1 MGGAKR
7 FLNPP
12 CSTPRRSGIF
22 PIVAKV
28 VTQEREELVDFLSWE
43 LTWRKKGVQKTEK
56 KPDDT
61 AAPTIASK
69 EDTKENK
76 LTNDKDCIGT
86 EPSTLQSLRSPSK
99 PRSPLSDNSSMRIQK
114 AHESDPANVIS
125 SKVKTELPNEI
136 KSESCESREE
146 TLDMACPSEV
156 IRKRSPEQLQQKEST
171 THASAKS
178 AADNKVSGKPRS
190 RTARKLGAK
199 KTENKA
205 PQNRKVTDYYPIRRS
220 NRKTKAELKSE
231 EHQHID
237 DLIKNNIEEGMQIK
251 HMEGKGRGIFASKM
265 FKRGEFVVEY
275 HGDLLELAE
284 AKIRE
289 VQYTQDP
296 QKGCYMY
303 YFQYQSKTYCV
314 DATEETSRLGRLL
327 NHSKTGN
334 CQTRLHAIDGTP
346 HLILVASRDIEAEE
360 ELLYDYGD
368 RSKASVQAHP
378 WLKY

>member
-1 MGGAKR
+1 MAK
-7 FLNPP
+7 
-12 CSTPRRSGIF
+12 G
-22 PIVAKV
+22 
-28 VTQEREELVDFLSWE
+28 
-43 LTWRKKGVQKTEK
+43 KKSVLKTEK
-56 KPDDT
+56 KPDDSV
-61 AAPTIASK
+61 APKVASK
-69 EDTKENK
+69 KDTKENET
-76 LTNDKDCIGT
+76 TNNKACIGT
-86 EPSTLQSLRSPSK
+86 ETSTLQSLRSPGK
-99 PRSPLSDNSSMRIQK
+99 PRSPLSDNSSMLIQK
-114 AHESDPANVIS
+114 GNESDPTNVIP
-125 SKVKTELPNEI
+125 SKLKKDLPNEI
-136 KSESCESREE
+136 KSERCESREQK
-146 TLDMACPSEV
+146 LDMACPSQV
-156 IRKRSPEQLQQKEST
+156 IRTQSAEQKEST
-171 THASAKS
+171 THTSATS

-190 RTARKLGAK
+190 RTGRKLGAK

-220 NRKTKAELKSE
+220 NRKTKTELKSE
-231 EHQHID
+231 EDQHID
-237 DLIKNNIEEGMQIK
+237 YLIKNNIEEGMQIK
-251 HMEGKGRGIFASKM
+251 HIEGKGRGIFASKM

-289 VQYTQDP
+289 AQYTQDP

-334 CQTRLHAIDGTP
+334 CQTRLHAINGTP

>member
-1 MGGAKR
+1 MAK
-7 FLNPP
+7 
-12 CSTPRRSGIF
+12 G
-22 PIVAKV
+22 
-28 VTQEREELVDFLSWE
+28 
-43 LTWRKKGVQKTEK
+43 KKSVLKTNK

-61 AAPTIASK
+61 VAPKIASNK
-69 EDTKENK
+69 DTKENK
-76 LTNDKDCIGT
+76 PTKNTDCVGP
-86 EPSTLQSLRSPSK
+86 EQSTLQSLWSPSK
-99 PRSPLSDNSSMRIQK
+99 PRSPLSDNSSMLIQK
-114 AHESDPANVIS
+114 GNESDPANAIT
-125 SKVKTELPNEI
+125 SKLKKDSPNEI
-136 KSESCESREE
+136 QSGSCGSKEQKR
-146 TLDMACPSEV
+146 DMACPSQV
-156 IRKRSPEQLQQKEST
+156 SRKQSTDQLEQKEST
-171 THASAKS
+171 THTSAKS
-178 AADNKVSGKPRS
+178 AADKVSEKPQS
-190 RTARKLGAK
+190 RTGRKRRAK
-199 KTENKA
+199 KTENQA
-205 PQNRKVTDYYPIRRS
+205 LQNRKVTDYYPIRRS
-220 NRKTKAELKSE
+220 NRKTKAELTSE

-237 DLIKNNIEEGMQIK
+237 DLIKNNIEEGLQIK
-251 HMEGKGRGIFASKM
+251 HIEGKGRGVFASKM

-289 VQYTQDP
+289 TQYTQDP

-303 YFQYQSKTYCV
+303 YFQYQAKTYCV

-334 CQTRLHAIDGTP
+334 CQTRLHPIDGTP